1 MRRTL
6 LFIVGGLL
14 VGGILHVV
22 IVFLVPYYAG
32 RDAYAAIGELGPDGQ
47 FHLLPMANAGNEAAM
62 PGLDPRLMEAVCR
75 FDLSS
80 GPIHV
85 HAAMPDDF
93 WSVAVFDTLSRNV
106 YSLTDRAAEGT
117 GLDLALLT
125 SVQMA
130 QARQNP
136 PPWLETSIALELP
149 IDAGIIVLRA
159 LVPDDSL
166 LPAVTTAL
174 TGAVC
179 SGPLAVSG

>member
-1 MRRTL
+1 VRRTL
-6 LFIVGGLL
+6 LFIIGGIF
-14 VGGILHVV
+14 VGGILHVAV
-22 IVFLVPYYAG
+22 VFLVPYYAG
-32 RDAYAAIGELGPDGQ
+32 KDAYAAIGDLGADGQ
-47 FHLLPMANAGNEAAM
+47 FHLLPQADAGKEAM
-62 PGLDPRLMEAVCR
+62 PGLDPHLMEAVCR
-75 FDLSS
+75 FDLSG

-149 IDAGIIVLRA
+149 IDSGFIVLRA

-166 LPAVTTAL
+166 LPGVTAAL
-174 TGAVC
+174 SGAVC
-179 SGPLAVSG
+179 SEPLAAG